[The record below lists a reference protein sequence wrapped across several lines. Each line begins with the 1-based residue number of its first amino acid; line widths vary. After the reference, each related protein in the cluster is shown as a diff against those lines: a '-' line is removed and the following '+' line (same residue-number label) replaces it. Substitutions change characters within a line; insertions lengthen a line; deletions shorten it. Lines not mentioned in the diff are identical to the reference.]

1 MPSRYTFSEY
11 SPDWPRE
18 FEREAKRLR
27 GLLNDE
33 LVDVH
38 HVGST
43 SVPGLAAKP
52 IIDLI
57 PVVRDIA
64 EVDARQTLLVQA
76 GYKAWGELGIEGRR
90 YLTRDCD
97 GLRTH
102 NVHVFAIGN
111 PHIERHLAFCA
122 YLRSHPMARDEYAAL
137 KRDVYA
143 KHPADIEKYR
153 DGKDA
158 WIKALEPIA
167 VEWYRSAA
175 R

>member
-1 MPSRYTFSEY
+1 MPSRYTFTES

-18 FEREAKRLR
+18 FAREAERLR
-27 GLLNDE
+27 GLLGDE

-43 SVPGLAAKP
+43 AVPGLAAKA

-57 PVVRDIA
+57 PVVREIA
-64 EVDARQTLLVQA
+64 GIDARQPQFEQA
-76 GYKAWGELGIEGRR
+76 GYKAWGEYGIDGRR
-90 YLTRDCD
+90 YFTRDLD

-102 NVHVFAIGN
+102 NVHIFAAGS
-111 PHIERHLAFCA
+111 PHIERHLAFRA
-122 YLRSHPMARDEYAAL
+122 YLRNHPTVRDEYAAL

-143 KHPADIEKYR
+143 RHPADIEAYM

-167 VEWYRSAA
+167 VEWYRSSA